1 MLSTQKIFPK
11 GLLLYCDSFLFSDE
25 RKLTLGLILKV
36 FPIFHCNSV
45 LYILERTLWG
55 QVYAVI
61 QMAWLTCQSL
71 TFLDFVI
78 FIYRHSLQQL
88 TINHG
93 NFKCR
98 HIRDDKPR
106 LKMYDK
112 CGKKKKKPLLLN
124 FSYLPIKTCTSG
136 NEYLGSFFFFF
147 KVSNPSCGVI
157 SVKQLKNCC
166 L

>member
-112 CGKKKKKPLLLN
+112 CGKKKKNLFCLIFHIYPSKLAPLVTN
-124 FSYLPIKTCTSG
+124 TQAH
-136 NEYLGSFFFFF
+136 FFFF
-147 KVSNPSCGVI
+147 
-157 SVKQLKNCC
+157 LK
-166 L
+166 